1 MRCTL
6 STRPPACSMFFWI
19 LSTSSFDTSSLP
31 AASKINNPSYVFNVP
46 LLLVPASIRGLFPIK
61 LIHRL
66 REAFAQ
72 AAIDRLHGGRD
83 RLPGQLAFRRGKPA
97 EHVARNIRPQGRA
110 ASDPDPQPRK
120 FLVAAKRLD
129 DRAQSV
135 VASAA
140 ARHA

>member
-6 STRPPACSMFFWI
+6 STRPPACSMFFWS

-31 AASKINNPSYVFNVP
+31 AASKINNASYVFNVP

-66 REAFAQ
+66 REALAQ
-72 AAIDRLHGGRD
+72 ATIDRLHGGRD
-83 RLPGQLAFRRGKPA
+83 RLLRQITFCRSEPA

-110 ASDPDPQPRK
+110 PSD
-120 FLVAAKRLD
+120 
-129 DRAQSV
+129 
-135 VASAA
+135 
-140 ARHA
+140 

>member
-66 REAFAQ
+66 RKALAQ
-72 AAIDRLHGGRD
+72 ATIDRLHSGCD
-83 RLPGQLAFRRGKPA
+83 RLLRQATFRRGKPS
-97 EHVARNIRPQGRA
+97 EHVTRDIGPQGRA
-110 ASDPDPQPRK
+110 ASDPNPQPRK

-129 DRAQSV
+129 D
-135 VASAA
+135 
-140 ARHA
+140 